1 MGRIVA
7 MEPKEA
13 AVCAPSSIIH
23 GWGNMDRRVVIHLSS
38 PLQCCL
44 GEA

>member
-1 MGRIVA
+1 MGQIVA

-13 AVCAPSSIIH
+13 AVCALSSIIYS
-23 GWGNMDRRVVIHLSS
+23 WGNMDRRAAIHFSS